1 MLSVPPLRGCSWGVC
16 GEWAVCSESFLS
28 AVGSLIWIPS
38 QGVCCGWFLVLLRQQ
53 CCASAVLSSLW
64 NFGRDRVQCLQ
75 NPGEECYHRECVRTW
90 CANKDPHKV
99 IVALIGKTCYRANK
113 STPGELKV
121 VYEKQH
127 QSALFGLF
135 YCWAKCGLRSAAD
148 TLLVQKKISVQAR
161 IRKRSLHGLTQ
172 GARLAFSES
181 AGALILLCV
190 YLSWCHV
197 AWGEKRELK

>member
-1 MLSVPPLRGCSWGVC
+1 MKSACISFPSVILL
-16 GEWAVCSESFLS
+16 FL
-28 AVGSLIWIPS
+28 
-38 QGVCCGWFLVLLRQQ
+38 
-53 CCASAVLSSLW
+53 
-64 NFGRDRVQCLQ
+64 
-75 NPGEECYHRECVRTW
+75 ECVRT
-90 CANKDPHKV
+90 CANKDRFKV
-99 IVALIGKTCYRANK
+99 ILELIGKTWYRANK
-113 STPGELKV
+113 NTPGELKV

-127 QSALFGLF
+127 QSALFGLS
-135 YCWAKCGLRSAAD
+135 YCWDKCGLRSAVD

-197 AWGEKRELK
+197 AWGEKRIKISLGTACWDARSDLLCHKTSTCPL